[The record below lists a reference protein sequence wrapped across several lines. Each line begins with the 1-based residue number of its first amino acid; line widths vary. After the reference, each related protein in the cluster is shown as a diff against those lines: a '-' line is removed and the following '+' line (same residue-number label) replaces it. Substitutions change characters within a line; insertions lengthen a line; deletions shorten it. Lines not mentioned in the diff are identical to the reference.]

1 MKRHI
6 LLLLLAIAGLATAQ
20 AADKG
25 AQIAFASDT
34 YDLGTIHASKGS
46 VTATYNFTNTGT
58 APLVIV
64 SVSNGGCGCTRPDYP
79 KQPIAPGKS
88 GKIVINFNPAGR
100 KGEFHREVRVK
111 TNAKNAKRQT
121 LRFKGVIIP

>member
-1 MKRHI
+1 MKHRI
-6 LLLLLAIAGLATAQ
+6 LLLLLAIVGFTAATA
-20 AADKG
+20 ADNG

-46 VTATYNFTNTGT
+46 VTATYNFTNTGSE
-58 APLVIV
+58 PLVIV

-88 GKIVINFNPAGR
+88 GKIVIRFNPAGR
-100 KGEFHREVRVK
+100 KGEFRREVRVK

-121 LRFKGVIIP
+121 LRFNGVIIP

>member
-6 LLLLLAIAGLATAQ
+6 LTLLLAIMTTIGIAAAGN
-20 AADKG
+20 G
-25 AQIAFASDT
+25 AMIKFDT
-34 YDLGTIHASKGS
+34 TTRDLGTIRASKGN

-58 APLVIV
+58 EPLVIV

-88 GKIVINFNPAGR
+88 GKIVINFNPSGR
-100 KGEFHREVRVK
+100 KGELNREVRVK
-111 TNAKNAKRQT
+111 SNAKNGKRQS
-121 LRFKGVIIP
+121 LRFTGVIIP